1 MNIDAAVVVAYCTAA
16 LGVGVLGRRRFASA
30 STEEFLT
37 GARALNWKQAALST
51 IAMTVDPGIM
61 GTTGLAFLWGLVI
74 HWNAVNMW
82 LCAPFAAFFLLP
94 IYWRSGIVT
103 TPEYLERRF
112 GGASRVLVAVLM
124 LAFNI
129 VVLAALLHLGGL
141 ILSELFHWPVFV
153 STLAALL
160 ISGVYVVSGGMK
172 AVLALNRY
180 QSALVLVTIFAVA
193 GAALYR
199 VGGIAGFA
207 AIRIVGEGGRVLPS
221 TIPPTDWSPFSRQ
234 WFPVPAILC
243 WAPLLSTAWLACNFS
258 FVQCFL
264 ATRTLADAQKSMLA
278 LGTWSLIMSTLAY
291 IAGVAMRRLA
301 PGILP
306 DTAFLRVIVTMFP
319 TGVRGLL
326 VTGLVASLLSAVN
339 GILMASGTL
348 ATKDIYL
355 KLVRPADDRNLK
367 TIARTFQILAIAVV
381 VALLPVAGRS
391 RSITAFIQ
399 HFMGDVFGV
408 IMAWF
413 LVGAFSRRA
422 APRAAFLGAMAG
434 TTVAVSLDIFTRIN
448 FAYVGFLSFAVTV
461 AATLI
466 LSRREKPVSPE
477 KLRDLT
483 VYRVDR
489 SEGPAASSSSWPGI
503 WKWACGSLAVY
514 LALSLIWEWYLR
526 R

>member
-1 MNIDAAVVVAYCTAA
+1 MNVDAAVVITYCTAA
-16 LGVGVLGRRRFASA
+16 LAAGVLGRRKLASSSA
-30 STEEFLT
+30 EEFLT
-37 GARALNWKQAALST
+37 GGRTLTWRQAALAT
-51 IAMTVDPGIM
+51 IAMTVDPGVM
-61 GTTGLAFLWGLVI
+61 GFSGLAFLWGLVI

-112 GGASRVLVAVLM
+112 SSASRVLVALLM
-124 LAFNI
+124 LSFNI
-129 VVLAALLHLGGL
+129 VVLTALLHLGGL
-141 ILSELFHWPVFV
+141 ILSELFHWPVFA

-180 QSALVLVTIFAVA
+180 QSALVLATIFAVA
-193 GAALYR
+193 GASLYR
-199 VGGIAGFA
+199 VGGVSGFA
-207 AIRIVGEGGRVLPS
+207 AIRVVSESGRLLPS
-221 TIPPTDWSPFSRQ
+221 TIPPMDWSLFSRQ
-234 WFPVPAILC
+234 WYPLPAILC

-278 LGTWSLIMSTLAY
+278 LGTWSLMMCTLAY
-291 IAGVAMRRLA
+291 IAGISMRRLA

-306 DTAFLRVIVTMFP
+306 DMAFLRVIVTMFP
-319 TGVRGLL
+319 EGVRGIL

-339 GILMASGTL
+339 GMLMASGTL

-355 KLVRPADDRNLK
+355 KLTSRANDRSLK
-367 TIARTFQILAIAVV
+367 TVARVCQVLVIAAVL
-381 VALLPVAGRS
+381 ALLPVAERS

-399 HFMGDVFGV
+399 HFMGDVYGV

-422 APRAAFLGAMAG
+422 APRAALLGAILG
-434 TTVAVSLDIFTRIN
+434 TISAVTLDTLTTIN

-461 AATLI
+461 TATLL
-466 LSRREKPVSPE
+466 LSRWEKPVPIE

-483 VYRVDR
+483 VYGAGGD
-489 SEGPAASSSSWPGI
+489 PLTPASSTAWPGV
-503 WKWACGSLAVY
+503 WKWGLGSLMAY
-514 LALSLIWEWYLR
+514 LTLTLVWEWYLR

>member
-1 MNIDAAVVVAYCTAA
+1 MNADAAVVVVYSAAA
-16 LGVGVLGRRRFASA
+16 LGAGVLGRRRLASA
-30 STEEFLT
+30 SAKEFLT

-103 TPEYLERRF
+103 TPEFLERRF
-112 GGASRVLVAVLM
+112 SAASRMLVALLM
-124 LAFNI
+124 LAFNV

-141 ILSELFHWPVFV
+141 ILSELFHWPVFA

-180 QSALVLVTIFAVA
+180 QSMLVLATIFAVA
-193 GAALYR
+193 GASLYH
-199 VGGIAGFA
+199 VGGVPGFA
-207 AIRIVGEGGRVLPS
+207 AIRVVGETGRALPS
-221 TIPPTDWSPFSRQ
+221 TIPPLDWSPFSRQ
-234 WFPVPAILC
+234 WFPLPAILC

-264 ATRTLADAQKSMLA
+264 ATRTLADAQKSLLA

-291 IAGVAMRRLA
+291 IAGVSMRQLA

-306 DTAFLRVIVTMFP
+306 DTAFLQVIVTMFP
-319 TGVRGLL
+319 TGIRGLL

-339 GILMASGTL
+339 GMLMASGTL
-348 ATKDIYL
+348 AANDIYL
-355 KLVRPADDRNLK
+355 KLAPAADDRSIK
-367 TIARTFQILAIAVV
+367 TIARTCQLLTIAAV
-381 VALLPVAGRS
+381 VALLPAAARS

-422 APRAAFLGAMAG
+422 APRSAFLAALSGTMA
-434 TTVAVSLDIFTRIN
+434 AVSLDIFTTIN
-448 FAYVGFLSFAVTV
+448 FAYVGFLSFVVTV
-461 AATLI
+461 AVTLI
-466 LSRREKPVSPE
+466 LSRWEKPLAAE

-489 SEGPAASSSSWPGI
+489 SAGAAPSWPGV
-503 WKWACGSLAVY
+503 WKWSCGSLAVY
-514 LALSLIWEWYLR
+514 LALTLLWEWYLR